1 MSLHTDHA
9 HPSEQPA
16 SPAQSEPTE
25 AEDPANAD
33 DSGVLAGQS
42 RAARVRVAALE
53 GQVELLADERDDL
66 QREVGRLEAAVDQ
79 LEAEVETLEDA
90 LARKEEELDGMRRRY
105 EHVVAGKDRANQHLR
120 EQCGDATATRSP
132 VSILVS
138 WLAGLLPS
146 R

>member
-1 MSLHTDHA
+1 MLLYSNRA

-25 AEDPANAD
+25 AEDPANVD
-33 DSGVLAGQS
+33 DSGVLASQS

-66 QREVGRLEAAVDQ
+66 QREVGRVEAAVDR

-90 LARKEEELDGMRRRY
+90 LARKDKELDGMRRRY
-105 EHVVAGKDRANQHLR
+105 EHVVAEKDRTNRHLR
-120 EQCGDATATRSP
+120 EQCSDATATRSP
-132 VSILVS
+132 VTILVS
-138 WLAGLLPS
+138 WLAGLLLG